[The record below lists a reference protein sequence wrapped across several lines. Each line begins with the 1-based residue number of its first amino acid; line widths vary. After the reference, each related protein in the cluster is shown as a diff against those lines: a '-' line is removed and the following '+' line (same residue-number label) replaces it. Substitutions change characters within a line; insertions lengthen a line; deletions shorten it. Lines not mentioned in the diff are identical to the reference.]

1 MDPAPAARCRFRRT
15 NEDDLSLEQVS
26 DFLTSQF
33 EDVADV
39 EQMVEG
45 EESQALSFVVD
56 GSEYVIRINA
66 RVEGS

>member
-1 MDPAPAARCRFRRT
+1 MDPASAARCRFRRT